1 MARDCIRQPR
11 HVIQPLVIG
20 RQPDLF
26 DGPTVTHEPAQ
37 ADPAHMEPGFP
48 SLPPGHRLEPRL
60 RTPSMT
66 DYSKPVRVPM
76 PVWTDEE
83 LRTLV
88 DFRRR
93 NGRRWK
99 SKLLDLYLFGKDDSE
114 PNGAGL
120 RHIRNRQGPS
130 RVDAL
135 SKATLDE
142 AEERLAPSA
151 DGLA

>member
-1 MARDCIRQPR
+1 
-11 HVIQPLVIG
+11 
-20 RQPDLF
+20 
-26 DGPTVTHEPAQ
+26 
-37 ADPAHMEPGFP
+37 
-48 SLPPGHRLEPRL
+48 
-60 RTPSMT
+60 MT
-66 DYSKPVRVPM
+66 DYSKPLRVRM
-76 PVWTDEE
+76 PDWTDEE

-114 PNGAGL
+114 PNGASL

-142 AEERLAPSA
+142 AEKRLAMIA
-151 DGLA
+151 DHSSQGDAL

>member
-1 MARDCIRQPR
+1 
-11 HVIQPLVIG
+11 
-20 RQPDLF
+20 
-26 DGPTVTHEPAQ
+26 
-37 ADPAHMEPGFP
+37 
-48 SLPPGHRLEPRL
+48 
-60 RTPSMT
+60 MT
-66 DYSKPVRVPM
+66 DFSKPVRVSM
-76 PVWTDEE
+76 PAWTDEE

-93 NGRRWK
+93 NGRLWR

-142 AEERLAPSA
+142 AEKRLALIVEPASRG
-151 DGLA
+151 DVP

>member
-1 MARDCIRQPR
+1 
-11 HVIQPLVIG
+11 
-20 RQPDLF
+20 
-26 DGPTVTHEPAQ
+26 
-37 ADPAHMEPGFP
+37 
-48 SLPPGHRLEPRL
+48 
-60 RTPSMT
+60 MT
-66 DYSKPVRVPM
+66 DYSKPVRETSPA
-76 PVWTDEE
+76 WTDEE

-88 DFRRR
+88 EFRRR

-114 PNGAGL
+114 PNGASL

-142 AEERLAPSA
+142 AEKRLAPIAERPSQ
-151 DGLA
+151 GEVS